1 MMYIIYMKLCFDVIM
16 KCNIKGRMH
25 ERRLSLIPSL
35 VPDLVLPTTF
45 SVCTKAD

>member
-1 MMYIIYMKLCFDVIM
+1 MSYS
-16 KCNIKGRMH
+16 KGRMH
-25 ERRLSLIPSL
+25 ERRLSLNLSL